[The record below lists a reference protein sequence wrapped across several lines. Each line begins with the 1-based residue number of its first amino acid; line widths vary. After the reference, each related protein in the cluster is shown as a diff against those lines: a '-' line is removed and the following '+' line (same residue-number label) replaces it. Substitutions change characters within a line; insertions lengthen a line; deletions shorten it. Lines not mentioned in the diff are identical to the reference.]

1 MKNLEALR
9 KLTAEAENGELI
21 FSTHAHVA
29 IQVRLALDDPE
40 IHLGKAAKVVLADPI
55 LAAKVVG
62 LANSVAFNRSGNQ
75 ISEVPAAVMRLGLNQ
90 IRGLSTALIM
100 RQLSA
105 TPSAAH
111 QALAER
117 LWEHSTHVAAISYV
131 LARRIGQQNSD
142 MAMFAGIVHEIGGFY
157 LISRAAVY
165 PELIDESVSEAW
177 KTGGEAQV
185 GEAVLRA
192 LAVPNEIATA
202 VRALWQGNITLPPKC
217 LADTLFLANCL
228 TPILNPLQSATSESE
243 RVERLALAMQVL
255 ADQGLASVLEESSEE
270 LNSITAS
277 LSF

>member
-1 MKNLEALR
+1 MKSIEALR

-29 IQVRLALDDPE
+29 LQVRMALDDPD
-40 IHLGKAAKVVLADPI
+40 IHMEKAAKVVHADPI

-62 LANSVAFNRSGNQ
+62 LANSVAFNRSGNP
-75 ISEVPAAVMRLGLNQ
+75 ISDVRAAVMRLGLNL

-100 RQLSA
+100 RHFSA
-105 TPSAAH
+105 TPTAAH
-111 QALAER
+111 QALAAR
-117 LWEHSTHVAAISYV
+117 LWEHSTHVAALSYV
-131 LARRIGQQNSD
+131 LARRIGRQNSD

-165 PELIDESVSEAW
+165 PDLIDDSGNEAW
-177 KTGGEAQV
+177 KTGGEVQV

-202 VRALWQGNITLPPKC
+202 VRALWQGNVTLPPKC

-228 TPILNPLQSATSESE
+228 TPMLNPLQSATSESE
-243 RVERLALAMQVL
+243 RVEMLALATQVM
-255 ADQGLASVLEESSEE
+255 ADQGLASVLEESSDE
-270 LNSITAS
+270 LNSIMAS